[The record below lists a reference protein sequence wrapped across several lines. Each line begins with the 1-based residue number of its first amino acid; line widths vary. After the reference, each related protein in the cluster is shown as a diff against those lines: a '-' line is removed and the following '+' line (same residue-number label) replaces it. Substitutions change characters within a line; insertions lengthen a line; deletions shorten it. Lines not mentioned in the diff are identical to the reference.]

1 MFIPAEG
8 DFERVTWLLSHEQLR
23 APPSVGHF
31 AEERLYG
38 RGKFKVFSDISR
50 PLEAMA
56 RCFEPHIDIFKEGKS
71 SFCTQA
77 KFGSDCSGMK
87 VIFVAFFF
95 GQRSTVEVFLV
106 FFLIVEKPKH

>member
-1 MFIPAEG
+1 M
-8 DFERVTWLLSHEQLR
+8 
-23 APPSVGHF
+23 VGHF
-31 AEERLYG
+31 AEERLYR
-38 RGKFKVFSDISR
+38 RGKFKFFSDISR

-56 RCFEPHIDIFKEGKS
+56 RCFEPQIDIFKEGES

-77 KFGSDCSGMK
+77 RSGSDCSGMK

-95 GQRSTVEVFLV
+95 GQRSTVEFSLV